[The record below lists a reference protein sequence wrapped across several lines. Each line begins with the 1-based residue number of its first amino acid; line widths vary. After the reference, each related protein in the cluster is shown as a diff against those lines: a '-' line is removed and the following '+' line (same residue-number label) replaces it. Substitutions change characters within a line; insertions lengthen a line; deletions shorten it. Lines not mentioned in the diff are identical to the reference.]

1 MTTEERNMPAQRN
14 GTEQNGTISA
24 RQERVAAC
32 LAAGMTKTRA
42 ARECRVGLVT
52 IWTWLKQAAFRERLA
67 ELRRE
72 LVDGAIG
79 RLADLMAGLALD
91 ALKRRLEAK
100 DKAGKPAVTLDD
112 IKATFELF
120 LNTTNAADLKA
131 RIEELELLQR
141 GSR

>member
-1 MTTEERNMPAQRN
+1 VARQGTGSEKN
-14 GTEQNGTISA
+14 GTVSA

-32 LAAGMTKTRA
+32 LAAGMTKSRA

-52 IWTWLKQAAFRERLA
+52 IWTWLKQPVFRERIA

-79 RLADLMAGLALD
+79 RLADMMSGLALD
-91 ALKRRLEAK
+91 ALRERLEAK
-100 DKAGKPAVTLDD
+100 DENGHPTVTLDD

-120 LNTTNAADLKA
+120 LHTTNAADLKA
-131 RIEELELLQR
+131 RIEELELQR
-141 GSR
+141 GTK